1 MFCGKVQSDKTP
13 NLKHVAVLREESKE
27 SCEVLSNARRKKS
40 ICSKRF
46 WVALVNTRGNGPT
59 VVGRM
64 QPILNTQ
71 AVTYYLP
78 LHRIYAVNK
87 HNNKPCLSNHVQQ
100 NL

>member
-1 MFCGKVQSDKTP
+1 MFCGKVLNDKTL
-13 NLKHVAVLREESKE
+13 NLKHVAALREESKGRW
-27 SCEVLSNARRKKS
+27 EVLSNDRRKKS

-46 WVALVNTRGNGPT
+46 WVALMNTRGNGPT

-64 QPILNTQ
+64 PPIFNTL

-87 HNNKPCLSNHVQQ
+87 RNNKPCF
-100 NL
+100 